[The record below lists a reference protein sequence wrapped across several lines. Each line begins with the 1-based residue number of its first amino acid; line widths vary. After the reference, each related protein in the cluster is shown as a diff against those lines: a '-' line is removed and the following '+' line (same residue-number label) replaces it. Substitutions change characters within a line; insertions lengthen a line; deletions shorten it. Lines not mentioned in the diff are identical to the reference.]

1 MSNKPRITDHN
12 GRLTSNNTNLNSILS
27 IVNSLPPATG
37 EGIVPT
43 GTMDIT
49 ENGKYDVTNYE
60 YANVDIDVEEITL
73 QEKTVTPT
81 KSIQNITPDGG
92 YDGLSKVSVNAIPNE
107 YIIPTGSKT
116 ITTNGTHDVKNYA
129 NAVVNTPVPKTEQAK
144 SVTITENG
152 TTAVNPDS
160 GKVLSKVTITTNVP
174 IPEGYIKPSGSIN
187 ISENGSYDV
196 TQYSNVNVDVEG
208 SGGGSDTTLEDGFI
222 THTLAGD
229 YSNNRVTTVGYGTFY
244 NDTALTGIDMPN
256 VTSIGNYAFSGC
268 SNLVSVNM
276 PLLTNAGGSSFNG
289 FGVENVYFP
298 ELTTMGTYTFGNTAK
313 TKTINLPK
321 LKIVQSNGFR
331 QNTGCTRLDLG
342 ECTNIYA
349 YGLFNMYGLT
359 TLIIRTNSVA
369 TLANTNAFSGCN
381 ALTGIYVPDTLV
393 NSYKTATN
401 WSTYADIIKPLSEL
415 EG

>member
-1 MSNKPRITDHN
+1 MSNKQIIEDHN
-12 GRLTSNNTNLNSILS
+12 DIITTNNSSLASILT
-27 IVNSLPPATG
+27 IINNLPEAGG
-37 EGIVPT
+37 EAEPI
-43 GTMDIT
+43 
-49 ENGKYDVTNYE
+49 
-60 YANVDIDVEEITL
+60 L
-73 QEKTVTPT
+73 QSKTVTPT
-81 KSIQNITPDGG
+81 TSQQIISADSG
-92 YDGLSKVSVNAIPNE
+92 YNGLNTVTVNAVTSAIDSDITAAN
-107 YIIPTGSKT
+107 IKSGVNILGVTGTYNNQK
-116 ITTNGTHDVKNYA
+116 
-129 NAVVNTPVPKTEQAK
+129 PEQTK
-144 SVTITENG
+144 SVTITSNG
-152 TTAVNPDS
+152 TQSVTPDS
-160 GKVLSKVTITTNVP
+160 GKVLTSVNITTNVP
-174 IPEGYIKPSGSIN
+174 IPDGYIQPSGNFDISTNGNYN
-187 ISENGSYDV
+187 IS
-196 TQYSNVNVDVEG
+196 QYASVSVNVSG
-208 SGGGSDTTLEDGFI
+208 SLLEDGFI
-222 THTLAGD
+222 THTLAGN
-229 YSNNRVTTVGYGTFY
+229 YSNNRVTTVEYGTFY
-244 NDTALTGIDMPN
+244 NNTALTGIDMPN

-268 SNLVSVNM
+268 SNLASVNM

-313 TKTINLPK
+313 NKTINLPK

-342 ECTNIYA
+342 ACTNIYA
-349 YGLFNMYGLT
+349 YGLFNMYGLI

>member
-1 MSNKPRITDHN
+1 MSNKQIIEDHN
-12 GRLTSNNTNLNSILS
+12 DIITTNNSSLASILTT
-27 IVNSLPPATG
+27 INNLPEAGG
-37 EGIVPT
+37 EAEPI
-43 GTMDIT
+43 
-49 ENGKYDVTNYE
+49 
-60 YANVDIDVEEITL
+60 L
-73 QEKTVTPT
+73 QSKTVTPT
-81 KSIQNITPDGG
+81 TSQQTITADAG
-92 YDGLSKVSVNAIPNE
+92 YDGLNAVTVNAVTSAIDSDITAAN
-107 YIIPTGSKT
+107 IKSGVNILGVTGTYNNQK
-116 ITTNGTHDVKNYA
+116 
-129 NAVVNTPVPKTEQAK
+129 PEQTK
-144 SVTITENG
+144 SVTITSNG
-152 TTAVNPDS
+152 TQSITPDS
-160 GKVLSKVTITTNVP
+160 GKVLTSVNVTTNVP
-174 IPEGYIKPSGSIN
+174 IPDGYIQPSGSID

-196 TQYSNVNVDVEG
+196 TQYSNVNVDVAG
-208 SGGGSDTTLEDGFI
+208 SGGSDTTVEDGFI
-222 THTLAGD
+222 MHTVAGN

-342 ECTNIYA
+342 ECTNVYA
-349 YGLFNMYGLT
+349 YGFFNMYALT

-369 TLANTNAFSGCN
+369 TLANTNAFSGCGV
-381 ALTGIYVPDTLV
+381 LTNIYVPDNLV
-393 NSYKTATN
+393 DSYKAATN
-401 WSTYADIIKPLSEL
+401 WNTYADKIKPLSEL
-415 EG
+415 ED